1 MQPIKML
8 NNFIYGIWFQP
19 IVLSQTLVLSI
30 YFQFYVG
37 ISGENGLL
45 CEHSPSDGLVAM
57 KIGDHSI
64 DCV

>member
-1 MQPIKML
+1 MFFTKFCINIMR
-8 NNFIYGIWFQP
+8 
-19 IVLSQTLVLSI
+19 
-30 YFQFYVG
+30 FQFYVG

-57 KIGDHSI
+57 KIGDHAI

>member
-1 MQPIKML
+1 MESIL
-8 NNFIYGIWFQP
+8 LIFIEIYMVVIYMK
-19 IVLSQTLVLSI
+19 VVSI
-30 YFQFYVG
+30 ALYFQFYVG

-64 DCV
+64 DFV

>member
-1 MQPIKML
+1 ML
-8 NNFIYGIWFQP
+8 WQGLAISILAQ
-19 IVLSQTLVLSI
+19 SQTLISSYL
-30 YFQFYVG
+30 QFYVG

-64 DCV
+64 DYV